1 MNRIS
6 LSVML
11 LVGIAAL
18 SCSRQ
23 DKAAIPVFPLEGS
36 VIPADSLQNGYT
48 IIHADTNEILIEA
61 SKEPFFVEAY
71 TLTGDSACLFHRY
84 GKRGSGPD
92 ELMEANSVYY
102 HKPTRNMLLYSS
114 NDMGAQLVNLDTYDI
129 RPIHA
134 FRQNNALWLM
144 KAEFIDDS
152 TLLTAC
158 VVPNPENTKPEWFKL
173 LHLSTGQLTDIEE
186 FSPDDGFDGPLMTKQ
201 WIYNSSARIK
211 KHPHRNR
218 FIYGC
223 DEGLYAEIF
232 DLEDN
237 RIVNRKVI
245 LNQYP
250 TYHPGSDG
258 ISPEGA
264 PDRELCGFKV
274 SVTPRYI
281 YMLLSRNTKGD
292 LRAISREE
300 MPEKFKGPGKGISF
314 SEEVLVF
321 DWEGHLCR
329 KLNLTPFV
337 VNIAVTEDDSTLYGI
352 TESEEY
358 EPVLVRYNCS
368 EI

>member
-18 SCSRQ
+18 SCREQ

-71 TLTGDSACLFHRY
+71 KLTGDSACLFHRY

-102 HKPTRNMLLYSS
+102 HKPTRNMLLCSS

-152 TLLTAC
+152 TL
-158 VVPNPENTKPEWFKL
+158 
-173 LHLSTGQLTDIEE
+173 
-186 FSPDDGFDGPLMTKQ
+186 
-201 WIYNSSARIK
+201 
-211 KHPHRNR
+211 
-218 FIYGC
+218 
-223 DEGLYAEIF
+223 
-232 DLEDN
+232 
-237 RIVNRKVI
+237 
-245 LNQYP
+245 
-250 TYHPGSDG
+250 
-258 ISPEGA
+258 
-264 PDRELCGFKV
+264 
-274 SVTPRYI
+274 
-281 YMLLSRNTKGD
+281 
-292 LRAISREE
+292 
-300 MPEKFKGPGKGISF
+300 
-314 SEEVLVF
+314 
-321 DWEGHLCR
+321 
-329 KLNLTPFV
+329 
-337 VNIAVTEDDSTLYGI
+337 YGI